1 MSRIAALIVA
11 AGRGERLGG
20 GIPKQYQKLA
30 GLTLLRRSLR
40 AFAANPGIGNVMAV
54 IGREDELHY
63 DGCAERLDVLPPC
76 FGGATRQDSVRAGLE
91 ALAEHAPD
99 FVLIHDAA
107 RPLVSHALI
116 GRVIAALESGAD
128 AAVPLLPVSDTLWR
142 RADDGW
148 DVVPREGAM
157 RAQTPQGFRYAAIL
171 KAHREH
177 RHEAVTD
184 DMALAERAGLR
195 IAAVAGEESN
205 MKITT
210 PEDMATAER
219 LLAGAADIR
228 TGFGYDAHRFAAG
241 DHVWICGVKIAH
253 GQALEGHSDADC
265 GLHAL
270 TDALL
275 GALGQG
281 DIGQHFPSTDE
292 RWRGASSDRFLA
304 HAAMLIGDAGGTI
317 VNCDVT
323 LIAERPKIAPHRDA
337 MRARIA
343 EILKIDPAR
352 VSVKG
357 TTTDGLGFT
366 GRGEGMAA
374 QAVATIAVPRP

>member
-157 RAQTPQGFRYAAIL
+157 RAQTPQGFRYDAIL

-210 PEDMATAER
+210 PEDMVTAER